1 MKYIVTIL
9 LLLLFGVAQ
18 AQDTIPMKVTYRKPS
33 GAIAKVSGYG
43 VLIKDSTMNRMHN
56 NPGIDSLPH
65 FVTPGRFLDRR
76 KRLIT
81 GEIIH
86 FENIFKY

>member
-9 LLLLFGVAQ
+9 LLFGVAYG
-18 AQDTIPMKVTYRKPS
+18 QDTIPMKVTYRKPS
-33 GAIAKVSGYG
+33 GAIATVAGYA
-43 VLIKDSTMNRMHN
+43 VLVQDSTMNRLHN
-56 NPGIDSLPH
+56 NPGLDSLPH

-86 FENIFKY
+86 FDNIFKY

>member
-1 MKYIVTIL
+1 MKILLTIL
-9 LLLLFGVAQ
+9 LLTGIAYG
-18 AQDTIPMKVTYRKPS
+18 QDTIPMKVTYRNQT
-33 GAIAKVSGYG
+33 GTIRTVVGYAILV
-43 VLIKDSTMNRMHN
+43 KDTTMNRLHD

-65 FVTPGRFLDRR
+65 FVKPGMFLDRR

-81 GEIIH
+81 GQIIH

>member
-9 LLLLFGVAQ
+9 LLFGVAY
-18 AQDTIPMKVTYRKPS
+18 AQDTIPMKVTFKNSAGVIRTV
-33 GAIAKVSGYG
+33 AGYA
-43 VLIKDSTMNRMHN
+43 VLVPDSTMNRLHN
-56 NPGIDSLPH
+56 NPGLDSLPH